1 VQRVLVARGDIIDE
15 SAERVRPGTLL
26 WYRLACFLPARLP
39 ASAGGADPALAMD
52 WRDALAS
59 LGPCGKTN

>member
-1 VQRVLVARGDIIDE
+1 MT
-15 SAERVRPGTLL
+15 AERVRPGTLL

-39 ASAGGADPALAMD
+39 ASAGGADPALAKD
-52 WRDALAS
+52 WRDALTS